1 MHAHHRITRRSS
13 NSSRDISG
21 SVVWRRCSE
30 AAMRRLTGTA
40 TAALA
45 GVVFPVA
52 VGGHDPFA
60 WDTDAFVV
68 ALGGA
73 FTVLVVL
80 ELRRR
85 A

>member
-1 MHAHHRITRRSS
+1 
-13 NSSRDISG
+13 
-21 SVVWRRCSE
+21 
-30 AAMRRLTGTA
+30 MRRLTGTA